1 MLTLWGI
8 LRGDAFAGKGGIMR
22 ETRNILGWLG
32 MAEEQSILLDSKK
45 HVEETYKTVSYFAA
59 AVKAFIQ
66 NDVAAKEQAIESVR
80 QSEHQADILRSKMIN
95 ELSEGMLLPPDRE
108 DLMHFVKTLDKI
120 ADWTNGAARL
130 LGFIENKLPE
140 DVLKNISL
148 GTDLIVNSI
157 SKLQEAIIAL
167 TKNELKN
174 AIALSEQIDILE
186 HEADDQKKAMIGA
199 IIHAKLDPVSLLLT
213 YQLAEYLEGVTD
225 KIEDCADF
233 IKVLAI
239 KSK

>member
-1 MLTLWGI
+1 M
-8 LRGDAFAGKGGIMR
+8 K

-32 MAEEQSILLDSKK
+32 MAEEQSILQDAKK
-45 HVEETYKTVSYFAA
+45 HVDETYKTVAFFAE
-59 AVKAFIQ
+59 AVRSFIKG
-66 NDVAAKEQAIESVR
+66 DLEKKTQAIEKVR
-80 QSEHQADILRSKMIN
+80 QSEHQADILRSKMID

-130 LGFIENKLPE
+130 LGFIEGQLPE
-140 DVLKNISL
+140 SVLKNISL
-148 GTDLIVNSI
+148 GTDLIVSSI
-157 SKLQEAIIAL
+157 SKLKEAIVAL

-174 AIALSEQIDILE
+174 AMVFSAEIDRLE
-186 HEADDQKKAMIGA
+186 HEADDQKKAMIEA
-199 IIHAKLDPVSLLLT
+199 IIHAQLDPVSLLLT

>member
-1 MLTLWGI
+1 
-8 LRGDAFAGKGGIMR
+8 MR

-32 MAEEQSILLDSKK
+32 MAEEQSILMDAKK
-45 HVEETYKTVSYFAA
+45 HVQETYKTVTFFADAVKFFNAGDLAAKAA
-59 AVKAFIQ
+59 A
-66 NDVAAKEQAIESVR
+66 IENVGK
-80 QSEHQADILRSKMIN
+80 SEHEADILRSKMID

-130 LGFIENKLPE
+130 LGFIEGKIPE
-140 DVLKNISL
+140 NVLKDISV
-148 GTDLIVNSI
+148 GTDLIVSSI

-174 AIALSEQIDILE
+174 AISLSAEIDHLE
-186 HEADDQKKAMIGA
+186 HQADDQKKAMIGS
-199 IIHAKLDPVSLLLT
+199 IIHANLDSVSLLLT